1 MTDGELL
8 SVLKEDKA
16 GQTQYNAIEAVI
28 RTHGRQPELYG
39 GQAQCKDD
47 RPPPAVVPSPD
58 SQQSQQQCAKDVERP
73 RARAER
79 DHVDRLGDETPNGK
93 PEHITGEVVRVQIAG
108 GKLVGEERKSHASD
122 DAEPAH
128 LWQQNGSHVVDGH
141 RDDGDKLEGV
151 RLCERRLPV
160 SQGGGTF
167 IGVRQCR
174 QFIASLFL
182 TAPRGGTR
190 ILQYS
195 RMLGRR
201 LMVGQWPL
209 EP

>member
-8 SVLKEDKA
+8 SVLKEDEA

-58 SQQSQQQCAKDVERP
+58 SQQTQQQRAKDVERP
-73 RARAER
+73 RAHAER
-79 DHVDRLGDETPNGK
+79 DHVDRLCDETPDGK
-93 PEHITGEVVRVQIAG
+93 PEHIAREVVRVQIAG
-108 GKLVGEERKSHASD
+108 GKLVGEERKSHASN

-141 RDDGDKLEGV
+141 RDDSDKLEGI
-151 RLCERRLPV
+151 RLFERRLPI
-160 SQGGGTF
+160 SQGGSTF
-167 IGVRQCR
+167 IVVCHCQR
-174 QFIASLFL
+174 FIASLFL
-182 TAPRGGTR
+182 TAPLGSTR
-190 ILQYS
+190 ILPVSYTH
-195 RMLGRR
+195 L
-201 LMVGQWPL
+201 
-209 EP
+209 